1 MSQTTGRIPLPSMT
15 PLEETNDLIGD
26 AAGLQARLDNEAY
39 AFFRNV
45 LDADAVQSL
54 KKKYMKVLVDMG
66 YVDEGQTDP
75 IWNGKDLT
83 DFPIKIEPLHDDR
96 VWEAFVAHPAVN
108 DFFKGLLGGAP
119 FWLPIVE
126 YRITPPTK
134 ELPDDPLWPRHQDG
148 FYNGDLNCYT
158 CWVPLMD
165 IGEAEG
171 GIAMATGMHKD
182 GYLHDLNDPP
192 QYWIPQGAIPPEVW
206 KRSDYHPGDMVMFTH
221 WIPHSGLPNRSDRF
235 RMSMDVRVMRADAD
249 LPVLGIVKSFTPD
262 AIVVANHDGREVRLA
277 VNEDTYC
284 RWTAGRRI
292 PIKELIAKIPAGDRV
307 LAFHKDGRATMLRPP
322 R

>member
-1 MSQTTGRIPLPSMT
+1 MSQTAGRIPLPSMT
-15 PLEETNDLIGD
+15 PLEETNELIGD
-26 AAGLQARLDNEAY
+26 PAGLKARLENEAY
-39 AFFRNV
+39 AFFRNA
-45 LDADAVQSL
+45 LDPEAVQAL
-54 KKKYMKVLVDMG
+54 KQKYMKVLIDMG

-75 IWNGKDLT
+75 IWNGKDLS
-83 DFPIKIEPLHDDR
+83 DFPVKIEPLHDER
-96 VWEAFVAHPAVN
+96 VWEAFVAHPAIH
-108 DFFKGLLGGAP
+108 DFFKGLLGGEP

-182 GYLHDLNDPP
+182 GYLHDVNDPP
-192 QYWIPQGAIPPEVW
+192 QYWIPQDAIPPEVW

-221 WIPHSGLPNRSDRF
+221 WIPHSGLPNQSDRF

-249 LPVLGIVKSFTPD
+249 LPVLGVVKSFTSE
-262 AIVVANHDGREVRLA
+262 AIVVANHDRKEVRLA
-277 VNEDTYC
+277 IDDDTYC

-292 PIKELIAKIPAGDRV
+292 PIEELIAKIPAGDRV
-307 LAFHKDGRATMLRPP
+307 LAFHESGRATMLRPP